1 MLVVLSALRSNLE
14 DLLTER
20 GQQILVVVPP
30 AVQAD
35 RQTRGVPY
43 PMLTVAAWDERRE
56 LSALADELAALPVE
70 SVVTTDEPCLRAAAF
85 LRDRLGLPGQS
96 AESATAGT
104 DKHIQKDV
112 LTAAGVPV
120 AWHVP
125 LDSVADIESA
135 AELLGWPVVVKPRRG
150 FAMIGTLLVRD
161 QAHLDRLRASDAFG
175 PQALPASLHASGI
188 HRGLDHASGG
198 LMAEEGI
205 DVVAE
210 YHCEILRHHGREV
223 YAVPG
228 RYPGPLL
235 GAAVLGAVLLGP
247 GDDHAQDVVD
257 LARDA
262 ADALQLDTGF
272 AHVEILLARS
282 GDLLVGEIG
291 LRPGGAMLPH
301 LLRLRHGIEP
311 WALAADLAMGL
322 TPRVDVRSDGPAVA
336 WAAPIAPPGWITG
349 MESADALRKRPGV
362 IDVHQLVRVGQQS
375 PTRVGSL
382 TPAGHVFAVGD
393 TSEQAE
399 AHAHQAAA
407 AWQITTSDRQPHES
421 RPVR

>member
-1 MLVVLSALRSNLE
+1 MLVVLSALRSHLE

-20 GQQILVVVPP
+20 GQQILAVVPP
-30 AVQAD
+30 AVQDD
-35 RQTRGVPY
+35 RRANGVPY
-43 PMLTVAAWDERRE
+43 PMLTIAAWDDQRE

-85 LRDRLGLPGQS
+85 LRGRLGLPGQS
-96 AESATAGT
+96 AKSAAAGT
-104 DKHIQKDV
+104 DKHLQKEV

-150 FAMIGTLLVRD
+150 FAAIGTLLVRD
-161 QAHLDRLRASDAFG
+161 QAHLDRLRGSDAFG

-205 DVVAE
+205 DVAAE

-235 GAAVLGAVLLGP
+235 GASVLGAVLLGS
-247 GDDHAQDVVD
+247 GDDYAQQVVD

-262 ADALQLDTGF
+262 ADALQLRTGF
-272 AHVEILLARS
+272 AHVEILRARS

-301 LLRLRHGIEP
+301 LLRLRHGIDP
-311 WALAADLAMGL
+311 WSLAADLAMGL
-322 TPRVDVRSDGPAVA
+322 TPKAQPRHDGPAVA

-349 MESADALRKRPGV
+349 MEDADELRKRPGV
-362 IDVHQLVRVGQQS
+362 IEVHQLVHVGQQS

-382 TPAGHVFAVGD
+382 TPAAHVFAIGD

-399 AHAHQAAA
+399 ARAHQAAT
-407 AWQITTSDRQPHES
+407 AWQITTSELPPHEA

>member
-1 MLVVLSALRSNLE
+1 MLVVLSALRSHLE

-35 RQTRGVPY
+35 RQAHGVPY
-43 PMLTVAAWDERRE
+43 PMLTVAAWDDRRE
-56 LSALADELAALPVE
+56 LSVLAHELAALPVE
-70 SVVTTDEPCLRAAAF
+70 SVVTTDEPCLRAAAI
-85 LRDRLGLPGQS
+85 LRERLGLPGQS
-96 AESATAGT
+96 EESATAAT

-125 LDSVADIESA
+125 LDSVADIESV

-150 FAMIGTLLVRD
+150 FAAIGTLLVRD

-198 LMAEEGI
+198 LIAEEGI
-205 DVVAE
+205 DVLAE
-210 YHCEILRHHGREV
+210 FHCEILRHHGREV

-228 RYPGPLL
+228 RYPEPLL
-235 GAAVLGAVLLGP
+235 GTGVLGSVLLGP
-247 GDDHAQDVVD
+247 DDDHAQQVID

-262 ADALQLDTGF
+262 ADALQLVTGF
-272 AHVEILLARS
+272 AHAEILLARS

-301 LLRLRHGIEP
+301 LLKLQHGINP

-322 TPRVDVRSDGPAVA
+322 TPQADLRSSGPTAA
-336 WAAPIAPPGWITG
+336 WAAPIAPPGWITD
-349 MESADALRKRPGV
+349 MDSAEVLRKLPGV
-362 IDVHQLVRVGQQS
+362 IDVDQLVHVGQQS
-375 PTRVGSL
+375 PTRVGTL

-393 TSEQAE
+393 TAEQAE
-399 AHAHQAAA
+399 NRAHQAAT
-407 AWQITTSDRQPHES
+407 AWQITARNLPPNEL

>member
-1 MLVVLSALRSNLE
+1 MLVVLSALRSDLE

-20 GQQILVVVPP
+20 GQQILVVVSP
-30 AVQAD
+30 AAQSD
-35 RQTRGVPY
+35 REARGVPY
-43 PMLTVAAWDERRE
+43 PMLTVAAWDDRRQ

-70 SVVTTDEPCLRAAAF
+70 SVLTTDEPCLRAAAF
-85 LRDRLGLPGQS
+85 LRERLGLPGQS
-96 AESATAGT
+96 RESATAGT

-120 AWHVP
+120 AGHVP

-150 FAMIGTLLVRD
+150 FAAIGTLLVHD
-161 QAHLDRLRASDAFG
+161 QAHLDRLRASGAFG
-175 PQALPASLHASGI
+175 PQTLPASLHASGI

-205 DVVAE
+205 DVLAE
-210 YHCEILRHHGREV
+210 FHCEILRHQGREV

-235 GAAVLGAVLLGP
+235 GTAVLGSVLLGRD
-247 GDDHAQDVVD
+247 DDHTQQVID

-262 ADALQLDTGF
+262 ADALQLVTGF

-301 LLRLRHGIEP
+301 LLKLQHGINP
-311 WALAADLAMGL
+311 WALSADLAMDL
-322 TPRVDVRSDGPAVA
+322 IPQVALRSGGPTVA

-349 MESADALRKRPGV
+349 MDSADELRKKPGV
-362 IDVHQLVRVGQQS
+362 IDVHQLVHVGQQN
-375 PTRVGSL
+375 PTRVGTL

-393 TSEQAE
+393 TAGHAE
-399 AHAHQAAA
+399 ARARQAAT
-407 AWQITTSDRQPHES
+407 AWQITTSDRPPHEAP
-421 RPVR
+421 PVR

>member
-1 MLVVLSALRSNLE
+1 MLVVLSALRSQLE

-30 AVQAD
+30 AVEAD
-35 RQTRGVPY
+35 RKARGVPY
-43 PMLTVAAWDERRE
+43 SMLTVAAWDNRRQ
-56 LSALADELAALPVE
+56 LSALAGELAALPVE

-85 LRDRLGLPGQS
+85 LRERLGLPGQS
-96 AESATAGT
+96 RECAIAGT

-112 LTAAGVPV
+112 LTAASVPV
-120 AWHVP
+120 ARHVP

-150 FAMIGTLLVRD
+150 FGAIGTLLVRD
-161 QAHLDRLRASDAFG
+161 QAHFVRLRAEGAFG

-188 HRGLDHASGG
+188 HHGLDHASGG

-205 DVVAE
+205 DVAAE

-235 GAAVLGAVLLGP
+235 DTTLLGSVLLGP
-247 GDDHAQDVVD
+247 DDEHAREVVD
-257 LARDA
+257 LARAA
-262 ADALQLDTGF
+262 ADALHLVTGF
-272 AHVEILLARS
+272 AHAEILLARS

-301 LLRLRHGIEP
+301 LLGLQHGIDP

-322 TPRVDVRSDGPAVA
+322 TPQVDLRSAGPVVA
-336 WAAPIAPPGWITG
+336 WAAPIAPPGWITDMDG
-349 MESADALRKRPGV
+349 VEALQKRPGV
-362 IDVHQLVRVGQQS
+362 IDVHQLVHVGQQS
-375 PTRVGSL
+375 PARVGTL
-382 TPAGHVFAVGD
+382 TPAGHVFAAAA
-393 TSEQAE
+393 TAAQAE
-399 AHAHQAAA
+399 ARARQAAA
-407 AWQITTSDRQPHES
+407 AWRITTSDRPPHQAS
-421 RPVR
+421 PVR